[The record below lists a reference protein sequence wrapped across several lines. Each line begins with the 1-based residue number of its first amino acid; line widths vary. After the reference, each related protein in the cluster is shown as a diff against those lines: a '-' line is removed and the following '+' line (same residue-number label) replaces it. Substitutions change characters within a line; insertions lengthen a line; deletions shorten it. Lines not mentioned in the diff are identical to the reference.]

1 VEKSK
6 QNGHREKKFPS
17 NPDVV
22 LYNTI
27 NSLQMWRDF
36 MKEADKVH
44 LSKMVEHLEDWISK
58 RDHRQDF
65 NSDIAVL

>member
-1 VEKSK
+1 MAIE
-6 QNGHREKKFPS
+6 GIFPS

-27 NSLQMWRDF
+27 NSLQMWSDL
-36 MKEADKVH
+36 MKDIDKSQ
-44 LSKMVEHLEDWISK
+44 LAKMVKCLEYWMGK
-58 RDHRQDF
+58 RKRYQDF

>member
-1 VEKSK
+1 
-6 QNGHREKKFPS
+6 
-17 NPDVV
+17 
-22 LYNTI
+22 
-27 NSLQMWRDF
+27 MWRDF

-58 RDHRQDF
+58 RDRCQDF